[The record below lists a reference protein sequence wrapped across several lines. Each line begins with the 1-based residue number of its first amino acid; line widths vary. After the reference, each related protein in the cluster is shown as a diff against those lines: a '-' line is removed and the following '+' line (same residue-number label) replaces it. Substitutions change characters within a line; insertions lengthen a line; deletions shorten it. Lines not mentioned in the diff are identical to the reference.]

1 MKKSIMP
8 FLGLTALAMS
18 VFAQDKLEITAKMP
32 ELVNGDVVYLWN
44 PFDKTTDSTYV
55 KDNGFAFSKPMNGGG
70 STFILAAGP
79 NAEKNRISTGN
90 VSGTR

>member
-32 ELVNGDVVYLWN
+32 ELVNGDVVYLWY
-44 PFDKTTDSTYV
+44 PFD
-55 KDNGFAFSKPMNGGG
+55 
-70 STFILAAGP
+70 
-79 NAEKNRISTGN
+79 
-90 VSGTR
+90 